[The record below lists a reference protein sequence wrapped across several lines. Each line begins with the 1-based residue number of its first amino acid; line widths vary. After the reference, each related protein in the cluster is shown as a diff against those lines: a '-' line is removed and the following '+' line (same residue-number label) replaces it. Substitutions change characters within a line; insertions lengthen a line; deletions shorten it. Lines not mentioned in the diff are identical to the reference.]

1 MKIAIAKTRNS
12 RISLKHAIT
21 ICKFLKNKK
30 LIKAK
35 VFLENVLKQKES
47 YNGKYYT
54 NATKEFISLLK
65 QAEANAKKKGLN
77 VDKLFIKIIKADK
90 GETMY
95 LPKRAKF
102 IPRRAKTTHLTVML
116 EER

>member
-1 MKIAIAKTRNS
+1 MKTAIARTRNS
-12 RISLKHAIT
+12 RISLKHAVT
-21 ICKFLKNKK
+21 ICKYLKGKK
-30 LIKAK
+30 LMKAK
-35 VFLENVLKQKES
+35 AFLENVLKQKES
-47 YNGKYYT
+47 YDGKYYI

-77 VDKLFIKIIKADK
+77 VDKLFIKVIKADK

-102 IPRRAKTTHLTVML
+102 VPRRAKTTHLTIMV

>member
-1 MKIAIAKTRNS
+1 MKTAVAKTKNS
-12 RISLKHAIT
+12 RISLKHSIT
-21 ICKFLKNKK
+21 ICRFLKNMK
-30 LIKAK
+30 LSKARA
-35 VFLENVLKQKES
+35 FLENVLKGKES

-54 NATKEFISLLK
+54 SATKEFLSLLK
-65 QAEANAKKKGLN
+65 AVEANAKKKGLN
-77 VDKLFIKIIKADK
+77 TDKLFIKTIKADK

-102 IPRRAKTTHLTVML
+102 LPRRAKTTHLTVIV

>member
-1 MKIAIAKTRNS
+1 MKIAIARTRNS

-21 ICKFLKNKK
+21 ISKFLKGKK
-30 LIKAK
+30 LERAK
-35 VFLENVLKQKES
+35 KFLENVLMQKES
-47 YNGKYYT
+47 YDGKYYT

-65 QAEANAKKKGLN
+65 AAEANAKKKGLN
-77 VDKLFIKIIKADK
+77 LEKLFIKVIKADK

-102 IPRRAKTTHLTVML
+102 VPRRAKTTHLTVIL